1 MLKHSDLN
9 SPDEE
14 GVSVDADTL
23 PFPSIVNN
31 CTHSGINKRALEARK
46 RIEEKKQI
54 VSDTENQIKTKK
66 PISTEIRFT
75 DAKFKIDVMSME
87 APVFAI
93 SKNVEKNKEE
103 FQWSSVDGKMK
114 LTIIPSV
121 LGRPT
126 MYDKKIIVYII
137 SCLVQRRNDKLPI
150 SKTVK
155 FPIYDYLTATDC
167 MTGGDE
173 YISFEKGLDRLKT
186 NSFKTNIK
194 SNNIEITS
202 LFSLIDSY
210 QLHKVNKKVKYAEV
224 TLSDWIF
231 NAIEGFNVI
240 TIKQEYFKLKP
251 LEKRLYE
258 IARKHV
264 GNQAEF
270 KIKTQHLWKKTGSIS
285 TSKEFNRMLKVIIE
299 SNLLPDYRAKII
311 GEFTVLY
318 QKDANKLLAAMTAKA
333 AKVKK

>member
-1 MLKHSDLN
+1 MENANSDLN
-9 SPDEE
+9 LLDD
-14 GVSVDADTL
+14 VSALNDADNL
-23 PFPSIVNN
+23 PSIVNN
-31 CTHSGINKRALEARK
+31 QKFAGLNKTALEAKK
-46 RIEEKKQI
+46 RIAEKKRN
-54 VSDTENQIKTKK
+54 VVVAGTDKL
-66 PISTEIRFT
+66 ISTEIRIS
-75 DAKFKIDVMSME
+75 DAQFKIDVMSME

-103 FQWSSVDGKMK
+103 FQWSSVDGKIK
-114 LTIIPSV
+114 LTVIPSV

-126 MYDKKIIVYII
+126 IYDKKILIYII
-137 SCLVQRRNDKLPI
+137 SCLVQRKNDRLPI

-167 MTGGDE
+167 RAGGDE
-173 YISFEKGLDRLKT
+173 YISFEEGLDRLKT
-186 NSFKTNIK
+186 NSFKTNLK
-194 SNNIEITS
+194 SNNIEVTS

-210 QLHKVNKKVKYAEV
+210 HLHKVNKKIEYAEV

-240 TIKQEYFKLKP
+240 TINQEYFRLKP

-270 KIKTQHLWKKTGSIS
+270 KTRTQHLWKKTGSVGAL
-285 TSKEFNRMLKVIIE
+285 KEFNRMLKAVIE
-299 SNLLPDYRAKII
+299 SDSLPDYRARIS

-318 QKDANKLLAAMTAKA
+318 QKDTNKLLAAMAAKA